1 MASVLS
7 KKRIVMLYTLCF
19 CVLGVLSA
27 QTGAEI
33 EALLKTSTV
42 TYAQAAGFI
51 LRASEAAEISEPKAA
66 FDYAL
71 ERDWLPKNVSP
82 DSEARL
88 AEISLL
94 FMRSF
99 NIKGGLL
106 YSLFKN
112 PHYAY
117 RELAARGVFMSKSDP
132 LMAVSGEQLLFIT
145 SRLLSIA
152 EGE

>member
-1 MASVLS
+1 MEYVLF
-7 KKRIVMLYTLCF
+7 KKRIVMLYIFCF

-33 EALLKTSTV
+33 ETLLKTSSV
-42 TYAQAAGFI
+42 TYAQAARFI
-51 LRASEAAEISEPKAA
+51 LKASEAAVISSQKAA
-66 FDYAL
+66 FDYAV
-71 ERDWLPKNVSP
+71 ERNWLPKNVLP

-88 AEISLL
+88 DKISLL
-94 FMRSF
+94 FMQSF
-99 NIKGGLL
+99 HFKGGLF

-117 RELAARGVFMSKSDP
+117 RELAARGAFKGKSDP

-145 SRLLSIA
+145 SRLLSIV